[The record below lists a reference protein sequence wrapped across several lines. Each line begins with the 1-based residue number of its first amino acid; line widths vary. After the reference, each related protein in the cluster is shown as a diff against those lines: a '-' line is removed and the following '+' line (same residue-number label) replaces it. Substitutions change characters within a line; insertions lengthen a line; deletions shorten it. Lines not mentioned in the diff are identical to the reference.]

1 VLQIFDYSATKAPI
15 YKAKI
20 STMKKWHIIE
30 ATIFLAALLTLAQ
43 PVPAEQVSAD
53 IGAYYGSL
61 FGVAT
66 GFDYQNRNFESGDY
80 EYDLNYSGLIIRPM
94 VNLTNRWS
102 VFLRLGYSR
111 LAFDRPEFGGTDYDE
126 WGFEYGGGS
135 TFTLLH
141 WSIFRAGV
149 EGECSY
155 LNTDRKVDDGGE
167 EIGRYLHWRAGA
179 EAGVDLE
186 IVYPYIGCEYND
198 GRITHK
204 YSSPDQ
210 DFSNSYDLKNRWKTF
225 VGIRIKIPPFTSI
238 QGQYYFG
245 KDLMTMMGVGFSL

>member
-1 VLQIFDYSATKAPI
+1 MKIIYLLKAAGIVVLLQISAR
-15 YKAKI
+15 
-20 STMKKWHIIE
+20 
-30 ATIFLAALLTLAQ
+30 
-43 PVPAEQVSAD
+43 PVVAEQMSVD
-53 IGAYYGSL
+53 LGAHYGSL
-61 FGVAT
+61 FGVAS
-66 GFDYQNRNFESGDY
+66 GIDYQNRNFESGDY
-80 EYDLNYSGLIIRPM
+80 EYDLNYSGLIVRPI
-94 VNLTNRWS
+94 VNLTNRWA

-111 LAFDRPEFGGTDYDE
+111 LAFDRPEFGATDYDE
-126 WGFEYGGGS
+126 WGFEYGGG
-135 TFTLLH
+135 TRLTLLH

-155 LNTDRKVDDGGE
+155 LNTDREVDDGGKE
-167 EIGRYLHWRAGA
+167 VGRYLQWRAGA

-210 DFSNSYDLKNRWKTF
+210 DFSNSYEIKNRWKTF
-225 VGIRIKIPPFTSI
+225 VGLRIKIPPFTTI

>member
-1 VLQIFDYSATKAPI
+1 
-15 YKAKI
+15 
-20 STMKKWHIIE
+20 MKKWHVFTSAGI
-30 ATIFLAALLTLAQ
+30 ATGFLVSALLI
-43 PVPAEQVSAD
+43 PVEQASAEVAVNPN
-53 IGAYYGSL
+53 SL

-66 GFDYQNRNFESGDY
+66 GFDYQNRNFKSGDY
-80 EYDLNYSGLIIRPM
+80 EYDLNYSGLIIRPE

-111 LAFDRPEFGGTDYDE
+111 LAFDRPEFGATDYDE

-135 TFTLLH
+135 RFTLLH
-141 WSIFRAGV
+141 WSVFRVGV

-155 LNTDRKVDDGGE
+155 LNTDRKVDDGGK

-179 EAGVDLE
+179 EAGVDLKV
-186 IVYPYIGCEYND
+186 VYPYLGCEYND
-198 GRITHK
+198 GRITHE

-210 DFSNSYDLKNRWKTF
+210 NFSHDYELQNRLKTF
-225 VGIRIKIPPFTSI
+225 VGIRIKIPPFTTI

-245 KDLMTMMGVGFSL
+245 EDVMTMAGVSFTL